1 MDNNTLSHHGILG
14 MRWGRRRYQNKD
26 GSLTKAG
33 QRRAQRQKE
42 AALEKARKAKLAKK
56 SFEQEKEAAV
66 KSGSAA
72 DVLKFKGK
80 LTKQEMD
87 SALARIQWE
96 QNMQT
101 LSEKD
106 SAAGKK
112 KVDKFFEGINSAT
125 DKANTVFKAWNT
137 IANVANAFGNSEV
150 QLPKIDTNITS
161 GNRNQRKQEK
171 KKAEE
176 AAEKKQ
182 KKQQTSESKQNLD
195 FAEEMR
201 KYNEYNK
208 PYTSDPSP
216 SPSSS
221 TYRNAGGGRMHVN
234 PNSTTSS
241 SVYNTPVSNVSNDTV
256 SRGRSAV
263 QNVAGYLPAPKDD
276 D

>member
-1 MDNNTLSHHGILG
+1 MDNNTLSHHGVLG

-33 QRRAQRQKE
+33 QRRAKRQKE
-42 AALEKARKAKLAKK
+42 AALEKARKAKLEKQK
-56 SFEQEKEAAV
+56 FEQEKEAAV

-87 SALARIQWE
+87 SAMSRIRWE
-96 QNMQT
+96 QDMKA

-161 GNRNQRKQEK
+161 GNRNQRKREK
-171 KKAEE
+171 EKAEE
-176 AAEKKQ
+176 KAAKSKEKSKN
-182 KKQQTSESKQNLD
+182 TNDSESNDSTAQ
-195 FAEEMR
+195 
-201 KYNEYNK
+201 
-208 PYTSDPSP
+208 SD
-216 SPSSS
+216 
-221 TYRNAGGGRMHVN
+221 A
-234 PNSTTSS
+234 
-241 SVYNTPVSNVSNDTV
+241 
-256 SRGRSAV
+256 GRSAANQYADRPTSSFSNSV
-263 QNVAGYLPAPKDD
+263 VYAGQAQVAGYLPAPKDD